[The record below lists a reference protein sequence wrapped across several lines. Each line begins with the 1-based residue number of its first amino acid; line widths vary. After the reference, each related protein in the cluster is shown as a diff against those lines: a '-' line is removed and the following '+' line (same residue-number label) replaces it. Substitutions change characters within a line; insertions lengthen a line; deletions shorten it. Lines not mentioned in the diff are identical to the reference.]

1 MTTPSSQR
9 SFAAKDK
16 SEASVKLIQ
25 CSRQGNGSGLYAVA
39 AGSRNCS
46 LLIPLHGFPEC

>member
-25 CSRQGNGSGLYAVA
+25 CQDKEMVRAFTPSQPARGIVL
-39 AGSRNCS
+39 C
-46 LLIPLHGFPEC
+46 